1 LSYHVRVEPSGHVF
15 EVEDGETVL
24 EAALRQGVVLPYSC
38 RNGSCASCKGR
49 VRSGTVD
56 TGVYEPHALSDTERA
71 AGLALFC
78 QARPRTDLV
87 IEAREVESVRDIP
100 IRTLPARVES
110 LERVAD
116 DVMILRFRLPQ
127 TERLQFLAGQYV
139 DILLPGGARRAFS
152 LANAPESGELFELHI
167 RRVPG
172 GRFTTQVFETMKP
185 KHLLRLRGPL
195 GTFFLRE
202 DSWRPALFVA
212 GGTGLAPVQA
222 MLAQAFRRKRAQP
235 IQLYWGARTRGDLY
249 RDALLRAWADAHP
262 MFHYTPVLSAPA
274 PGEPWSGRTGWVHE
288 AVIADHPDLAG
299 FDVYAS
305 GPPAM
310 VTALCQASA
319 AAGLPP
325 EQLYYDS
332 FEFAHAAK

>member
-1 LSYHVRVEPSGHVF
+1 MSYQVRVEPSGHVF
-15 EVEDGETVL
+15 EVRDGETVL

-49 VRSGTVD
+49 VRSGRVD
-56 TGVYEPHALSDTERA
+56 FGACEAHALSDAERA

-78 QARPRTDLV
+78 QARPQTDLV

-116 DVMILRFRLPQ
+116 DVMVLRFRLPQ

-152 LANAPESGELFELHI
+152 LANPPESDELFELHI

-172 GRFTTQVFETMKP
+172 GLFTTQVFETMKP

-212 GGTGLAPVQA
+212 GGTGLAPMQA
-222 MLAQAFRRKRAQP
+222 MLGHALRRKSARP
-235 IQLYWGARTRGDLY
+235 MYLYWGVRARRDLY
-249 RDALLRAWADAHP
+249 RDALLRSWADAHP
-262 MFHYTPVLSAPA
+262 LFRYTPVLSVPA
-274 PGEPWSGRTGWVHE
+274 PDDDWGGRRGWVHE
-288 AVIADHPDLAG
+288 AVVADHPDLSG

-310 VTALCQASA
+310 VTALRQAA
-319 AAGLPP
+319 ATAGLPP
-325 EQLYYDS
+325 EQLYCDS